1 MRLVSGGMMVG
12 GRGADKAYE
21 KEMKRRVGAQDKE
34 IEKAIDEALA
44 RVG

>member
-1 MRLVSGGMMVG
+1 MVG
-12 GRGADKAYE
+12 EAIAGWSVD
-21 KEMKRRVGAQDKE
+21 KEMMKQFGAQSKE

>member
-1 MRLVSGGMMVG
+1 
-12 GRGADKAYE
+12 
-21 KEMKRRVGAQDKE
+21 MKKRVGAQDKE

>member
-1 MRLVSGGMMVG
+1 VVEEQTKRT
-12 GRGADKAYE
+12 K
-21 KEMKRRVGAQDKE
+21 KEMKKRGGAQDKE